1 MSDRLVENLGPKTRT
16 EKTDSEMAPDDPTT
30 LIHALVESLS
40 ADCRMDPGTTF

>member
-16 EKTDSEMAPDDPTT
+16 ETDSEMTPDDPTT
-30 LIHALVESLS
+30 LIHALVESPS